1 MQLRNLLEVAH
12 YYSLQSLALQPPL
25 LSSSTFILL
34 IGKAYFTR
42 LQVDQQKRKR
52 IIEEGDNAPIILILI
67 KENTL
72 LIILHRLKQTYT
84 KGLIMILITQEV
96 MVPLTSVSNSRNTI
110 NIKLLLIPI
119 LEISIEEIKWM
130 ASN

>member
-34 IGKAYFTR
+34 IDKAYFTR
-42 LQVDQQKRKR
+42 LQVEQQKRKR

-84 KGLIMILITQEV
+84 KDLIMILITQEV